1 MKRILY
7 IVLAVV
13 LVLSLCTGCN
23 NDSRTD
29 DDFDDEP
36 ITIKIG
42 GDPGADEPGD
52 NDAPFVEGEAGFST
66 NDPVIKMIEVN
77 QCLSYGFDTDTGEFY
92 VMDNFVAGKE
102 TAFFI
107 DLDEPLDTAA
117 EVQLTVERDNEQVAV
132 LTSYELVDDST
143 LLFHPQSIGEVGNW
157 EQGAYTFTFKMGGS
171 TAKRTTI
178 FHKSIQM
185 KVLAVPLICNYGGEV
200 IECGDRWKEGGTM
213 LTALYPIAKDDIYY
227 ELGDVQDF
235 SDIKYDLETDA
246 GSSMVLRMLDL
257 LQTPDNYYTMISG
270 FMPEPIYTKV
280 NGVDFRVSGLSST
293 KTNNIIC
300 ESLPH
305 MMQGVVH
312 EIAHCYGVGDEYEG
326 GLLNN
331 LVNAPPYGMKGSD
344 YNVGWSTPAV
354 GEKEHVKGG
363 PSVGIKGTGSVIY
376 EQQRAYWHEGRELL
390 GTLASFMSSGTD
402 EYDILVWISSEIWN
416 HLFYIYTGQDSED
429 DASYR
434 ATSGSDNDNI
444 ILYRGDNEMILKDL
458 SLDAP

>member
-23 NDSRTD
+23 NSKRVEDFDFNDEPLTISVGGD
-29 DDFDDEP
+29 DDD
-36 ITIKIG
+36 
-42 GDPGADEPGD
+42 DPGAQPGD

-92 VMDNFVAGKE
+92 VMENFIAGKE

-107 DLDEPLDTAA
+107 DLEEPLDTNA
-117 EVQLTVERDNEQVAV
+117 EVQMTVERDGEQVAV

-143 LLFHPQSIGEVGNW
+143 LLFHPDDIGEVGNW

-171 TAKRTTI
+171 TAKRTAD
-178 FHKSIQM
+178 FYKSMQM
-185 KVLAVPLICNYGGEV
+185 KVLAVPMINNYSGQV

-213 LTALYPIAKDDIYY
+213 LTALYPVAKADIQYD
-227 ELGDVQDF
+227 LGDVQDF
-235 SDIKYDLETDA
+235 SDIKYDLVTDA
-246 GSSMVLRMLDL
+246 GSNMVLRMLDL
-257 LQTPDNYYTMISG
+257 LQTPGDEYTMIIG
-270 FMPEPIYTKV
+270 FMPEPIYRKV
-280 NGVDFRVSGLSST
+280 NGVDFRISGLSST
-293 KTNNIIC
+293 GTTNIIC

-305 MMQGVVH
+305 MLQAIVH
-312 EIAHCYGVGDEYEG
+312 EIAHCYSVGDEYEG
-326 GLLNN
+326 GGLNN
-331 LVNAPPYGMKGSD
+331 ALNAPPYGMEGYD
-344 YNVGWSTPAV
+344 LIRGRDHPAV
-354 GEKEHVKGG
+354 GEKEHVRSG

-376 EQQRAYWHEGRELL
+376 EQQRAYWHEGRELP

-402 EYDILVWISSEIWN
+402 EYGILVWISSEIWD
-416 HLFYIYTGQDSED
+416 HLFYIFTGQDSED

-434 ATSGSDNDNI
+434 ATSGSDDVI
-444 ILYRGDNEMILKDL
+444 MYD
-458 SLDAP
+458 